1 MAYYCCQVSEW
12 SPWSDCSVS
21 CGRGWSS
28 RERYVITQPQNGGRE
43 CPKKLSKR
51 KKCRETFCA
60 PEPASWYK
68 GNWKMLQEN
77 DDI

>member
-1 MAYYCCQVSEW
+1 L
-12 SPWSDCSVS
+12 
-21 CGRGWSS
+21 
-28 RERYVITQPQNGGRE
+28 PQNGGRE

-51 KKCRETFCA
+51 RKCRENLCA